1 MTMKEDKMKELSE
14 QALKHLSSEA
24 GKKELQQAA
33 HKSRQATDS
42 IRRAREI
49 DAEHLNQ
56 RFTV

>member
-33 HKSRQATDS
+33 DKSRQATDS